1 MTKSDVK
8 ALSFIALF
16 ILTFGFILGYFAA
29 WVNVEPQTIEKE
41 VVKVEHVSSA
51 ADEEPEST

>member
-1 MTKSDVK
+1 MSKSDVK

-29 WVNVEPQTIEKE
+29 WVNVEPQTIETE
-41 VVKVEHVSSA
+41 VVKVEYVDSA
-51 ADEEPEST
+51 ADS